1 MKYIINGIIKT
12 KAKWLI
18 LAEMVITAGYLWL
31 NAKILLWISYAVSD
45 HDHYRYMI
53 MVAIGCLVNTLLL
66 GFGQLTEVS
75 THMIFT
81 HLNDIYADKV
91 LDGDVKMFTKFPPG
105 TISHT
110 GGNIWK
116 FSKITNRAIG
126 MVKNALSV
134 AVNVIAIA
142 SIAPNQLWY
151 IAIVSIFITLV
162 IWKIKNKWE
171 KLDSEADKTK
181 HLRNVELD
189 EITNGFMEVRS
200 FSGATESHRSSIHSS
215 NGSILGMIIR
225 RQTYSMLL
233 SQSLSMAD
241 TICSLLALLY
251 VVTSFESAE
260 PVLPATG
267 LALVMYIWRL
277 GDPFANFVFGFSE
290 FSELKAA
297 LPTFVEIM
305 DYESSIEDGNME
317 LDEFEAGI
325 SVENIV
331 FGYDKTS
338 TVLDG
343 ISMYIPKGAKI
354 GICGPSGG
362 GKSTF
367 LKLLPRFYDVNSG
380 AIKIDGIDIKRLR
393 LSSLRKYIGIVHQ
406 QAYIFDGTLR
416 DNIAYG
422 MRPNNPDEYKVVEA
436 CKKASLYDF
445 ILSLPDGLD
454 TKVGPR
460 GMKLSGGQR
469 QRISLARLFLVNPEI
484 IILDE
489 ATSALDNETEAAVQD
504 ALKLFE
510 GKTVITVAHRLTTIK
525 DCDTIYVIAN
535 HKIAESGSH
544 DELMN
549 LNGIYAEMNKYKN

>member
-1 MKYIINGIIKT
+1 MEKIDAKAD
-12 KAKWLI
+12 KAKCF
-18 LAEMVITAGYLWL
+18 
-31 NAKILLWISYAVSD
+31 
-45 HDHYRYMI
+45 R
-53 MVAIGCLVNTLLL
+53 NT
-66 GFGQLTEVS
+66 
-75 THMIFT
+75 
-81 HLNDIYADKV
+81 
-91 LDGDVKMFTKFPPG
+91 
-105 TISHT
+105 
-110 GGNIWK
+110 
-116 FSKITNRAIG
+116 
-126 MVKNALSV
+126 
-134 AVNVIAIA
+134 
-142 SIAPNQLWY
+142 
-151 IAIVSIFITLV
+151 
-162 IWKIKNKWE
+162 
-171 KLDSEADKTK
+171 
-181 HLRNVELD
+181 ELD

-200 FSGATESHRSSIHSS
+200 FSGTTESHRSSIHSS
-215 NGSILGMIIR
+215 NVSILGMIIK
-225 RQTYSMLL
+225 RQIYSMLL

-241 TICSLLALLY
+241 TVCSLLALLY
-251 VVTSFESAE
+251 VVTSFESAA
-260 PVLPATG
+260 PILPATG

-297 LPTFVEIM
+297 LPMFVEIM
-305 DYESSIEDGNME
+305 DYESSIEDGDIE
-317 LDEFEAGI
+317 LDAFETGI

-338 TVLDG
+338 TILDG

-367 LKLLPRFYDVNSG
+367 LKLLPRFYDVDSG
-380 AIKIDGIDIKRLR
+380 AIKIDGINIKNLR

-422 MRPNNPDEYKVVEA
+422 MRPHKPSDAQIIEA

-510 GKTVITVAHRLTTIK
+510 SKTVITVAHRLTTIK

-544 DELMN
+544 NELMN
-549 LNGIYAEMNKYKN
+549 LNGIYAEMNKYKS